1 MDART
6 SGRDAMDAKRRARKG
21 LQGGINSVSDQPAC
35 ERTALK
41 TVFVETGRIG
51 TRSGESF
58 GETGADGE
66 VVSA

>member
-1 MDART
+1 
-6 SGRDAMDAKRRARKG
+6 MDAKRRARKG
-21 LQGGINSVSDQPAC
+21 WQGGINSVSDQPAR

-51 TRSGESF
+51 TRSGQSF